1 MTLPLLKSLPIT
13 TPRRWMLTSAALAV
27 LSLSGGFVQA
37 EEKTLPPLS
46 APIDLPTPGEG
57 KTLPPVE
64 EMNEQN
70 DEDAAP
76 VDTHAGDQAHENA
89 PTTPPLVTTE
99 IQTPDHT
106 PTVPTLTKSFS
117 EEHQAV
123 VQEVLLKANAQVPD
137 NNPSNLQN
145 AQAADLV
152 YRVNTEPP
160 TRQRL
165 FRLLS
170 QEGYLSQLEKDYRA
184 AGQTGSF
191 YLPAPID
198 NFNAPNSNVL
208 PPTWFQSSATGQLDQ
223 TELDQRRG
231 WIHIYN
237 NMARQNVGAPPE
249 VAIINESVGS
259 SDMAVMLE
267 INLEGPDNTF
277 GVVLRAKDPREW
289 VEAVDQI
296 KVNTYFYALFGRDSV
311 ALYYHEPG
319 KEDLLIKSAEIPA
332 KQSFHVM
339 ATVYSD
345 QFRVYRDGQEVL
357 SAVDTTMPTGKAGD
371 FCGMIAGITE
381 GAPTLVDNFLGRRY
395 GGEYATRE
403 WAPTAAVFR
412 GANVH
417 YHPLYFE
424 QIALERYGQHFGNL
438 FAPWV
443 AHALFFADAA
453 LLPYS
458 IGKSPPW
465 TCQNDVCLYKPGDI
479 VPFRLYLPIPDKKG
493 IFLQA
498 TAMALCWSVIP

>member
-13 TPRRWMLTSAALAV
+13 TPRRWTLTSAALAV

-46 APIDLPTPGEG
+46 APIDLPAPGEG

-64 EMNEQN
+64 ETNQQSEEQ
-70 DEDAAP
+70 AAP
-76 VDTHAGDQAHENA
+76 VDPSTDDVAHENA

-99 IQTPDHT
+99 IQTPDQT

-137 NNPSNLQN
+137 NTGSNLQN

-208 PPTWFQSSATGQLDQ
+208 PPTWFQSAATGQLDQ

-332 KQSFHVM
+332 KREREEWQKLRHDS
-339 ATVYSD
+339 
-345 QFRVYRDGQEVL
+345 
-357 SAVDTTMPTGKAGD
+357 SA
-371 FCGMIAGITE
+371 
-381 GAPTLVDNFLGRRY
+381 GR
-395 GGEYATRE
+395 E
-403 WAPTAAVFR
+403 
-412 GANVH
+412 
-417 YHPLYFE
+417 
-424 QIALERYGQHFGNL
+424 
-438 FAPWV
+438 
-443 AHALFFADAA
+443 
-453 LLPYS
+453 
-458 IGKSPPW
+458 
-465 TCQNDVCLYKPGDI
+465 
-479 VPFRLYLPIPDKKG
+479 
-493 IFLQA
+493 
-498 TAMALCWSVIP
+498 